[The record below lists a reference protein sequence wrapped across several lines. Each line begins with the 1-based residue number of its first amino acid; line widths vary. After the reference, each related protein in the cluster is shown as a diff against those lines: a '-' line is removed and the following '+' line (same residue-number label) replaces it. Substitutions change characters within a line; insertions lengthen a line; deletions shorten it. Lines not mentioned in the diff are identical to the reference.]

1 MMFGIKKASPPEWII
16 VGLGNPGKKYEITRH
31 NAGFICIDRLAEK
44 CGVKLNKLSF
54 NALTANCSIGG
65 TDCLLMKPQTFMNLS
80 GEAVSAAAEKYNIPS
95 ERIVVIAD
103 DISFNVGTLRIRRN
117 GSSGGQNG
125 LNNIILML
133 DTQNF
138 PRIKVGVGKRPESIP
153 TVDWV
158 LSEFGIDE
166 MKIIKE
172 VAESA
177 SLAVEEIIT
186 ADVDSA
192 MGKYNKTV

>member
-1 MMFGIKKASPPEWII
+1 MFGKKKSNPPEWLIA
-16 VGLGNPGKKYEITRH
+16 GLGNPGKKYELTRH
-31 NAGFICIDRLAEK
+31 NAGFICIDKLAEK
-44 CGVKLNKLSF
+44 YGVKINKLSF
-54 NALTANCSIGG
+54 NALTANCRIGDS
-65 TDCLLMKPQTFMNLS
+65 DCLLMKPQTFMNNS

-95 ERIVVIAD
+95 ERIIVISD

-158 LSEFGIDE
+158 LSEFVVDE
-166 MKIIKE
+166 IAKIKE
-172 VAESA
+172 VAENVGM
-177 SLAVEEIIT
+177 AVEEIIS